1 MDSMQKYSTAD
12 EVEIPEGKVEN
23 ICKQFL
29 VHEDSGLAY
38 KLQNEEI
45 EGHLNSNRNRNQ
57 IVRSDCLQAK
67 HIQEAEQAVYQQY
80 RKQRQAQLDEQ
91 MAKELQLN
99 LIEEDQKQML
109 EQQQRIAEDEK
120 YAKAIAEKEKQKM
133 RRRKLAREQA
143 QIEKIKRERL
153 QYYLDNNFEVT
164 STMNDD
170 LDELDLSDFCMKPP
184 DQLRGDQLTVFMAE
198 QDEELAR
205 FLQIYENQKKST
217 MVKDQQELMENQ
229 DYEIAR
235 LIYEEE
241 RAKLRRI
248 KEKRLQKQ
256 RTKQAARN
264 QELIAN
270 QEQLSQAES
279 SSSSQQPV
287 EYYIPDQRLYRLPNR
302 SNAEQLN
309 EDQQQYLVQ
318 QHTEELYDEPP
329 IEPDGQQ
336 FASEPTLDA
345 AYSSQANCDDQYFEN
360 ENASEETNLK
370 YLIDGR
376 QSSSSN
382 SIAASNQK
390 KPEKSKLSKLEQQQL
405 RYNPLSQVAAEDA
418 QYTLSTKQLS
428 AGHQQSTQVNL
439 SFVNRALPPVP
450 TSKLHK
456 FHNIAMDI
464 DPTYHKSK
472 NKSRADSSSGDQAL
486 NSSSASNEDAL
497 DDALAQINGLHFA
510 QLARVEDGLNEY
522 DLVGEQRASHFGQ
535 TASDPSAFGNSQSVN
550 YGLHN
555 QQQHYVHA
563 VQPVQGQKRAP
574 TSSNLKKSKKD
585 KHRDK
590 CRQQ

>member
-1 MDSMQKYSTAD
+1 MDAMQKYSTAD

-57 IVRSDCLQAK
+57 IVRSDCMQAK

-109 EQQQRIAEDEK
+109 EQQRIAEEDEK
-120 YAKAIAEKEKQKM
+120 YAKAIAEKEKEKM

-184 DQLRGDQLTVFMAE
+184 DQLRGDQLTTFMAE

-217 MVKDQQELMENQ
+217 MVKDKQELMENQ

-256 RTKQAARN
+256 RSKHAARN

-270 QEQLSQAES
+270 HQEQLSQADS

-287 EYYIPDQRLYRLPNR
+287 EYYIPDQRLYRLPNSNR
-302 SNAEQLN
+302 SNVEQ
-309 EDQQQYLVQ
+309 DDRQQYLMQ
-318 QHTEELYDEPP
+318 QQNEELYDEPP
-329 IEPDGQQ
+329 IEQDLTADGQQ
-336 FASEPTLDA
+336 FAGESAHD
-345 AYSSQANCDDQYFEN
+345 YSNQANCNDQYYQN
-360 ENASEETNLK
+360 ENHSEETNLK
-370 YLIDGR
+370 QLIHDR
-376 QSSSSN
+376 QGSSSS
-382 SIAASNQK
+382 SIDHRVASSQK
-390 KPEKSKLSKLEQQQL
+390 KAEKLSKLEQQQL
-405 RYNPLSQVAAEDA
+405 RYNPASQVVVEDA
-418 QYTLSTKQLS
+418 QYTLSTKQLG
-428 AGHQQSTQVNL
+428 AQGGQVNL

-450 TSKLHK
+450 TNKLQK

-472 NKSRADSSSGDQAL
+472 SRPDSSNEPTL
-486 NSSSASNEDAL
+486 NSSSASNEDVL
-497 DDALAQINGLHFA
+497 DDVQINGLHFA
-510 QLARVEDGLNEY
+510 QLARVEDGQLNEY
-522 DLVGEQRASHFGQ
+522 DLVGEQAASHQ
-535 TASDPSAFGNSQSVN
+535 TDPSAFGPNSPN
-550 YGLHN
+550 YVLHN
-555 QQQHYVHA
+555 QQLNYVHP

-574 TSSNLKKSKKD
+574 TSSNQKKPKKD
-585 KHRDK
+585 KQRDK

>member
-1 MDSMQKYSTAD
+1 MAIRMDAMQKYSTAD

-57 IVRSDCLQAK
+57 IVRSDCMQAK
-67 HIQEAEQAVYQQY
+67 HIQEAEQAVYLQY

-91 MAKELQLN
+91 LAKELQLN

-109 EQQQRIAEDEK
+109 EQQRIAEEDEK
-120 YAKAIAEKEKQKM
+120 YAKAIAEREKQKM

-184 DQLRGDQLTVFMAE
+184 DQLRGDQLTTFMAE

-217 MVKDQQELMENQ
+217 MVKDKQELMENQ

-264 QELIAN
+264 QELLAN
-270 QEQLSQAES
+270 QSDQQADS
-279 SSSSQQPV
+279 GQQPV
-287 EYYIPDQRLYRLPNR
+287 EYYIPDHRLYRLPDSGRPNGEP
-302 SNAEQLN
+302 SG
-309 EDQQQYLVQ
+309 EDQQPYSPN
-318 QHTEELYDEPP
+318 EELYDEPP
-329 IEPDGQQ
+329 IEQDLSADAQQ
-336 FASEPTLDA
+336 FEQAERA
-345 AYSSQANCDDQYFEN
+345 AYPSPTNCDEAYFN
-360 ENASEETNLK
+360 NEETNLK
-370 YLIDGR
+370 HLIDDRPG
-376 QSSSSN
+376 SSSS
-382 SIAASNQK
+382 SINQPHRR
-390 KPEKSKLSKLEQQQL
+390 PERPKQSKAEQL
-405 RYNPLSQVAAEDA
+405 RYNPQSQVAVEDA
-418 QYTLSTKQLS
+418 QYTLSTKHQLVS
-428 AGHQQSTQVNL
+428 QPNAHS

-450 TSKLHK
+450 TGKPQK

-464 DPTYHKSK
+464 DPTYNKSK
-472 NKSRADSSSGDQAL
+472 DRTDL
-486 NSSSASNEDAL
+486 NSSSASTEGAL
-497 DDALAQINGLHFA
+497 DEQTAQINGLHFA
-510 QLARVEDGLNEY
+510 QLARVDDGHLNDY
-522 DLVGEQRASHFGQ
+522 DLADLVGDQRQSHFGQ
-535 TASDPSAFGNSQSVN
+535 STGDQTPIGQQLAGMN
-550 YGLHN
+550 YALHN
-555 QQQHYVHA
+555 QQMNYVHS

-574 TSSNLKKSKKD
+574 TASNLKKSKKD
-585 KHRDK
+585 KQRDK